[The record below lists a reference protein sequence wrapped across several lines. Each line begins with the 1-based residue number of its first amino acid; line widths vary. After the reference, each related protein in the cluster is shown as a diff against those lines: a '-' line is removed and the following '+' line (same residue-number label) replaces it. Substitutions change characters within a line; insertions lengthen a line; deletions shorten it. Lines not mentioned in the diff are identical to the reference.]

1 MCAKHY
7 ENPTMLSKVTAKNV
21 TSIKSNQIYLRQKK
35 EHNATQKKQSK
46 YVDRTQRQYETA
58 LTSALQNKKKHYNR
72 NLSSTILLL
81 KQATV
86 GEVTI

>member
-1 MCAKHY
+1 MS
-7 ENPTMLSKVTAKNV
+7 P
-21 TSIKSNQIYLRQKK
+21 IFKSNQMKSNLFATKK
-35 EHNATQKKQSK
+35 EHNATQRKQGK
-46 YVDRTQRQYETA
+46 YVDRTQRQHETA